1 MKSEMFA
8 YYLYRFAGFLA
19 PLFPLRL
26 GHWLMDRIADLL
38 ARLRSEERAI
48 VRSNILHV
56 LGSDPGYDAL
66 DRMAYNTY
74 RCSMKNYFDLF
85 WMASRSGEKIRALVD
100 ADGMEHLDA
109 AFDMGKGVIVASFH
123 YGNPEVT
130 LQMVPLV
137 GKPCQAPAEHVK
149 PEALY
154 QYLCKLRTKRGLTLF
169 PIDGPLTE
177 ILRALRRGDVI
188 GLALDRDAT
197 DSGREVEFF
206 GSPAHL
212 PDGTALL
219 ALRTGAPVL
228 VVLSRRLPGNRYS
241 MRAFP
246 PIVFPVTRQ
255 PDDATVLAAMRRI
268 LSVVEPELRKDPSQ
282 WVVFRR
288 IWND

>member
-1 MKSEMFA
+1 MKSEMFT
-8 YYLYRFAGFLA
+8 YYLYRFAGFVA

-26 GHWLMDRIADLL
+26 GHWLMDRIADLM
-38 ARLRSEERAI
+38 ARLRPDERAI

-74 RCSMKNYFDLF
+74 RCSLKNYFDLF
-85 WMASRSGEKIRALVD
+85 WMASRSDEQIRTLVETH
-100 ADGMEHLDA
+100 GLEHLEA
-109 AFDMGKGVIVASFH
+109 AFDMGKGVIVASLH

-154 QYLCKLRTKRGLTLF
+154 QYLCRLRTKRGLNLF

-177 ILRALRRGDVI
+177 ILRAIRRGEAV

-206 GSPAHL
+206 GGPAHL
-212 PDGTALL
+212 PDGTAIL

-228 VVLSRRLPGNRYS
+228 LVLSRRLPGNRY
-241 MRAFP
+241 ALEGFP
-246 PIVFPVTRQ
+246 PIVFPVIRQ
-255 PDDATVLAAMRRI
+255 PDDETIQGAMRQI
-268 LSVVEPELRKDPSQ
+268 LSVVESALRKDPSQ